1 MTLKRE
7 PSYPKQKQK
16 QVTYL
21 NKLIG
26 KLFNT
31 FSTTK
36 IDKRLDT
43 KIDTRLDSVSHYPR
57 VISNANQ
64 KSEYLHKLNP
74 TIQKNIKKKP

>member
-21 NKLIG
+21 NKLLG
-26 KLFNT
+26 KFFNT

-36 IDKRLDT
+36 ID
-43 KIDTRLDSVSHYPR
+43 IRLDSASHYPR
-57 VISNANQ
+57 MISNANQ
-64 KSEYLHKLNP
+64 KSEYLHKLKP
-74 TIQKNIKKKP
+74 TIQKNIKKKS